1 MAPWQSIARQLPTR
15 SRQLGINTVRQAWQW
30 GRSQPPALWL
40 VILLGAG
47 MAGVAIDWGLPDY
60 YGWVP
65 DELVPDC
72 VIDAMNLGFRN
83 GWHYKYPPV
92 HFYLLSLVY
101 GPILL
106 FGHWQGIP
114 VTDLN
119 LYGTLYLMGR
129 GVSLVMGLG
138 CVGLVYGLAQTLF
151 DRRTGLFAALAF
163 VLNTVYVY
171 YAKTLNLDIPMV
183 FWLLI
188 FLVFYLRILRRHR
201 LRDYLAATTALTLSV
216 CTKDPAYGFSVLAFP
231 FVLVHYRFWRSQRGQ
246 PIRWGQVWRDQRVGY
261 SLAWGLGL
269 FLILRNALFNF
280 AGFIEHFDNI
290 LYGSASI
297 RPRYSE
303 DLSGQLEMLWQTGVH
318 LRVIF
323 GWGLLATAIA
333 GIVMVL
339 WPLGRSLIAQFRT
352 APTRR
357 ERLSILGR
365 SLTGEAWLPVWL
377 GVPFVSYYLFYLV
390 PIFYNP
396 VRYLVPYVPLFALF
410 AGKAL
415 ADWSRPRQRWATPKR
430 AIVVGV
436 LLYSFFY
443 AFSVNSLMLGDIRYE
458 VEAWMRPEI
467 PADAKLL
474 GIGIS
479 KYLPRFQGWE
489 PQTYGDPGTC
499 CGQERHDCA
508 RSTLEDPTVDQIA
521 QDQPD
526 YIVISSAYDR
536 RRYAPDSPQ
545 FAFFEQLEAE
555 QLGYERVLRSRRN
568 PRWNLLNRAEIDY
581 RREDDMRVYSSFDK
595 LDPEIQIFRRV
606 TAS

>member
-1 MAPWQSIARQLPTR
+1 MAPWQSIARQFPTR
-15 SRQLGINTVRQAWQW
+15 SRQLGINIVRQAWQW

-40 VILLGAG
+40 VILVGAG

-106 FGHWQGIP
+106 LGHWQGIP

-138 CVGLVYGLAQTLF
+138 CVILVYGLAQTLF
-151 DRRTGLFAALAF
+151 DRRTGIFAALAF

-188 FLVFYLRILRRHR
+188 FLGFYLRILRRHR

-246 PIRWGQVWRDQRVGY
+246 PIRWGQVWRDRRVGY

-303 DLSGQLEMLWQTGVH
+303 DLSGQLAMLGQTGVH

-323 GWGLLATAIA
+323 GWGLLGTAIA
-333 GIVMVL
+333 GIALVL
-339 WPLGRSLIAQFRT
+339 WPLGRSLVGQLRATSAQ
-352 APTRR
+352 PGQG
-357 ERLSILGR
+357 LGR
-365 SLTGEAWLPVWL
+365 SLTGETWLSVWL
-377 GVPFVSYYLFYLV
+377 WVPFVSYYLFYIV

-396 VRYLVPYVPLFALF
+396 VRYLVPYVPLLAVF

-415 ADWSRPRQRWATPKR
+415 ADWSRPRQRWATAKR
-430 AIVVGV
+430 AIVLGV
-436 LLYSFFY
+436 LIYSFFY
-443 AFSVNSLMLGDIRYE
+443 AFSVNSLMINDVRYE
-458 VEAWMRPEI
+458 VEDWMRAEI
-467 PADAKLL
+467 PTDAKLL
-474 GIGIS
+474 GVGIS
-479 KYLPRFQGWE
+479 KYLPRFHDWE
-489 PQTYGDPGTC
+489 PQIYGNPGTC

-521 QDQPD
+521 QSQPD
-526 YIVISSAYDR
+526 YIILSSAYDR
-536 RRYAPDSPQ
+536 RRYAFDSPQ
-545 FAFFEQLEAE
+545 FAFFEQLETG
-555 QLGYERVLRSRRN
+555 QLGYEQVLRSRRN
-568 PRWNLLNRAEIDY
+568 PRWNLLDREEIDY

-595 LDPEIQIFRRV
+595 IDPEIQIFHRV
-606 TAS
+606 AAS